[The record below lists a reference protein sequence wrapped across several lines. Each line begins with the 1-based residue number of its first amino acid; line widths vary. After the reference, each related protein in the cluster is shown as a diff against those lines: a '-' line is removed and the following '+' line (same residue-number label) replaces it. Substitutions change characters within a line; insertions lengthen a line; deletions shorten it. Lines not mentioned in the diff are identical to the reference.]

1 MSMAT
6 KLDRLV
12 TYNEELQLITWSCKD
27 TSQIKYVIFL
37 LPQGL

>member
-27 TSQIKYVIFL
+27 TLQIKYVIFL
-37 LPQGL
+37 PPQGL

>member
-12 TYNEELQLITWSCKD
+12 TYNVELQLITWSCKD

-37 LPQGL
+37 PPQGL